1 MKRIE
6 DEFSGLSKTEMYLIS
21 RAEYEGQRLITR
33 DFAKKLF
40 DDPRRVS
47 NILDNLKRK
56 KRLVQIQRGKY
67 FVVPIKAPKQLW
79 SPNEYLVAKWW
90 MGDVPY
96 YLGYFTMYN
105 YWGFTEQIPQTVFV
119 LNTKRSCTK
128 MIGVVKYKAVKIDQR
143 KYYGIKEVTIEG
155 ESVAISNLERTL
167 VDFLYNPIG
176 SFSSVK
182 NVLKDNLKKMDVEK
196 FIRYLIAFPV
206 ATVSKRAGY
215 LLQELG
221 CKAPALKKLRDS
233 LRNNKTYVALNPFSS
248 SRKGPLNKDWKVII
262 NG

>member
-1 MKRIE
+1 MAKIE
-6 DEFSGLSKTEMYLIS
+6 EAYRGLSKTEMYLLS
-21 RAEYEGQRLITR
+21 RAEYEGQKLITR

-40 DDPRRVS
+40 GEPKRVS

-56 KRLVQIQRGKY
+56 KRLVQIKRGTY
-67 FVVPIKAPKQLW
+67 FVVPLKAPKQLW

-90 MGDVPY
+90 MENIPY

-119 LNTKRSCTK
+119 LNTKRSGEK
-128 MIGVVKYKAVKIDQR
+128 MIGVVKYKAVKIDKR
-143 KYYGIKEVTIEG
+143 KYYGVTNIEIEG
-155 ESVAISNLERTL
+155 ERVTISDRERTM

-176 SFSSVK
+176 SFAGVK
-182 NVLKDNLKKMDVEK
+182 GVLKSNVKKMDVEK
-196 FIRYLIAFPV
+196 FVQYLISFPV
-206 ATVSKRAGY
+206 AGVRKRAGY

-221 CKAPALKKLRDS
+221 CSPSALKKLRES
-233 LRNNKTYVALNPFSS
+233 VRNDKTYVGLNPFSS
-248 SRKGPLNKDWKVII
+248 SRKGPLDKDWKVIL